1 MADYTPEQKKAFITK
16 YEARCR
22 ELGRVPGF
30 FVDTDST
37 EDLLEAAKPESINAL
52 DKACE
57 ECLRNNYDT
66 KANASGV
73 LCDKCAEHLNGETK
87 SEQDSPAVDPTTGE
101 IDNHPKTT
109 RTAGDD
115 YNEIEAAGVREE
127 SKRQNREAARQA
139 AQEQAATNP
148 PPERSKPASR
158 KPAAKTQPP
167 RQTGGQ
173 SSAYYSEIEEQLGKR
188 FATVKERPGALSKDK
203 SRQLMFNYIDAR
215 QVMDRLDSVF
225 GALGWSSEYQL
236 IEPDKQ
242 IVQCTIT
249 VGEVSKTDVGYPN
262 SDDGDTEPWKSAYSD
277 ALKRAA
283 VQWGI
288 GRFLYNTKP
297 KWVAA
302 PDQPQRGGQ
311 RSSNE
316 SKAPPARSNRNSGG
330 NRNAPF

>member
-1 MADYTPEQKKAFITK
+1 MPDYTQEQKRAFIAK
-16 YEARCR
+16 YEAKCR

-30 FVDTDST
+30 FVDTDAT
-37 EDLLEAAKPESINAL
+37 ESLLEAAKSESIDAL

-73 LCDKCAEHLNGETK
+73 LCDDCEKKLKGETK
-87 SEQDSPAVDPTTGE
+87 AEPDGRTVDAATGE
-101 IDNHPKTT
+101 VEDEQTAQHAEVVAT
-109 RTAGDD
+109 RQKAKSQARTP
-115 YNEIEAAGVREE
+115 
-127 SKRQNREAARQA
+127 ARQA
-139 AQEQAATNP
+139 AQEQAAQRQVANP
-148 PPERSKPASR
+148 PPERPKPPSR

-167 RQTGGQ
+167 RQTDGQ
-173 SSAYYSEIEEQLGKR
+173 SNGYYSEIEEQLGKR
-188 FATVKERPGALSKDK
+188 FSDVKERPGALSKDK
-203 SRQLMFNYIDAR
+203 TRQLMFSYIDAR

-236 IEPDKQ
+236 IEPDKH

-262 SDDGDTEPWKSAYSD
+262 SEDDDTEPWKSAYSD

-288 GRFLYNTKP
+288 GRFLYNTKS
-297 KWVAA
+297 KWVDVN
-302 PDQPQRGGQ
+302 DQPQRGGQ
-311 RSSNE
+311 RSGNQG
-316 SKAPPARSNRNSGG
+316 KAPPARSNRGSGG
-330 NRNAPF
+330 SRNAPF